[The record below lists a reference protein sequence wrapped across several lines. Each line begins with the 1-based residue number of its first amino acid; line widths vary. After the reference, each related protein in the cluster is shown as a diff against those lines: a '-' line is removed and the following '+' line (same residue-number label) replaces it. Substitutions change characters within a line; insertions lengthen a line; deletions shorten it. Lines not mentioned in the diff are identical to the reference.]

1 MKFLCV
7 DCDSQ
12 MALSETRGPDQGSMT
27 VVFTCKSCERQIAML
42 TNAQETQM
50 VHSLG
55 VKIGGRKSEPRSM
68 ETIRGSLVGAAG
80 DGASAPD
87 ATPAP
92 TATSAPDAT
101 PAPAATSAPD
111 APPAPAA
118 TSAPDAT
125 PAPVTDESESEGKCP
140 FSTMVVEGSQPQ
152 FAQPDGIQWTSEAEE
167 RLQNIPSFIRSM
179 VKRGIEDHAK
189 AQGVKLI
196 DKEVM
201 ASVRENMGM

>member
-55 VKIGGRKSEPRSM
+55 VKIGGRKSEPRPM

-101 PAPAATSAPD
+101 
-111 APPAPAA
+111 PAPAA